1 MKWISVMLGE
11 SGKIINGIMYTGYAD
26 IPTIKAMIQAT
37 NITWTNELDQ
47 LIGSIGNED
56 FSKTLEI
63 EKVKLSVKGNSK
75 NIKVM
80 IDSIKLDPPQSL

>member
-1 MKWISVMLGE
+1 MKWVSVMLGE
-11 SGKIINGIMYTGYAD
+11 NGKVIDGIMYTGCAD

-80 IDSIKLDPPQSL
+80 IDSMKLDPPQSL